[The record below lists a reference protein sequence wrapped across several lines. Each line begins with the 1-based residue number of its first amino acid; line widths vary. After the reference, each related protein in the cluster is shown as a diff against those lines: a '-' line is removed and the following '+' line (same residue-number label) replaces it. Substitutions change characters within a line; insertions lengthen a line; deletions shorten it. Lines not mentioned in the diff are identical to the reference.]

1 LAVDTDANANSVL
14 DAVFAD
20 ILDDSRDVNV
30 TPVVVVTCEGMFSAV
45 VKTSDV
51 LIDTALDDVSEAAET
66 NDVNVPVGNVSLELV
81 DEVVAEGVALAALVT
96 PLLDTGAEEVT
107 VKRAMVV
114 VLDVG
119 GIEVLFCSWYCSVA
133 ASEVLTAF
141 VVILAVVAV
150 PVATT
155 AQAR

>member
-1 LAVDTDANANSVL
+1 MAVDTDANANSVL

-114 VLDVG
+114 VLEG
-119 GIEVLFCSWYCSVA
+119 GIEVLFCSWYCNVA
-133 ASEVLTAF
+133 ANEVLTAF

-150 PVATT
+150 PVAFTV
-155 AQAR
+155 QAR